1 MKLGP
6 FVLPYTALLFAIVT
20 ILGLS
25 IARHLDRRR
34 PQQVEPA
41 VTRIFIVAVVAARL
55 FFVLRYRTVY
65 LNNPLSV
72 LDIRDGGWD
81 AQAGVIAAWGYALW
95 LMHRGRAM
103 RRPLLL
109 SIGGASAAW
118 IIGSVVLLAVT
129 STQGALPVQTL
140 QDIAGRQV
148 ALASFNGKPTVINF
162 WATWCPPCRKEMP
175 AMALVQQARPDV
187 NLVFV
192 NQGESVGEVNQFLAA
207 GKLELKNVLLDPS
220 HAVARDFAV
229 AGYPTSLFFDA
240 SGKLVA
246 QHTGP
251 LSEASLTHQLE
262 QAGAR

>member
-1 MKLGP
+1 MKIGP

-25 IARHLDRRR
+25 IARYLDRRR
-34 PQQVEPA
+34 PQQVEQA
-41 VTRIFIVAVVAARL
+41 VTRIFIVAVLAARL
-55 FFVLRYRTVY
+55 VFILRYRTAY
-65 LNNPLSV
+65 LDHPLSM

-81 AQAGVIAAWGYALW
+81 AQAGVIAAWGYAW
-95 LMHRGRAM
+95 WRMHRDRAM

-118 IIGSVVLLAVT
+118 IIGSVALLAAT
-129 STQGALPVQTL
+129 SMQGSLPVRTL
-140 QDIAGRQV
+140 QDIGGRQV
-148 ALASFNGKPTVINF
+148 AFASFNGKPTVVNF

-192 NQGESVGEVNQFLAA
+192 NQGESIGEVRQFLAA
-207 GKLELKNVLLDPS
+207 GKLDLKNVLLDPS
-220 HAVARDFAV
+220 HALARDYAV
-229 AGYPTSLFFDA
+229 DGYPTSLFFDA
-240 SGKLVA
+240 SGKLVS
-246 QHTGP
+246 QHTGS
-251 LSEASLTHQLE
+251 LSAASLTHQLE

>member
-1 MKLGP
+1 MKIGP
-6 FVLPYTALLFAIVT
+6 FVLPYTVLLFAIVT
-20 ILGLS
+20 LLGLS
-25 IARHLDRRR
+25 IARYLDRRR
-34 PQQVEPA
+34 PQQVEQA
-41 VTRIFIVAVVAARL
+41 VTRILMVAVVAARL
-55 FFVLRYRTVY
+55 VFILRYRSAY
-65 LNNPLSV
+65 LDHPLSM
-72 LDIRDGGWD
+72 LDLRDGGWD
-81 AQAGVIAAWGYALW
+81 AQSGVIAAWGYALW

-118 IIGSVVLLAVT
+118 IIGSVALMAAT
-129 STQGALPVQTL
+129 PMQGSLPVQTL
-140 QDIAGRQV
+140 QDIGGRQV
-148 ALASFNGKPTVINF
+148 ALAGFNGKPTVVNF

-192 NQGESVGEVNQFLAA
+192 NQGESVGEVKQFLAA
-207 GKLELKNVLLDPS
+207 GKLDLKNVLLDPS

-246 QHTGP
+246 QHMGS
-251 LSEASLTHQLE
+251 LSAAALTHQLE